1 MSRYRLQVD
10 LQLFSGEKTEKPTPK
25 KREEAKKKGQVAKS
39 MEIPASLILFFTFLG
54 LLLFSGF
61 MKDRLL
67 GLVTYT
73 LEHDLVMNVT
83 LNNVQMMFLHL
94 IGEAF
99 LLLAPIFIISV
110 VIAFFAN
117 YAQIGFLFTGEPL
130 KMKFNKINPI
140 EGAKRIFSLRAII
153 DFLKSTIK
161 MIVIAAIVWMTIWG
175 EKDKLISLGHVPLQD
190 MLPYIGSL
198 TVQLGLKIGGVL
210 IAIAAL
216 DYMYQKFEYEKSL
229 RMSKQ
234 EIKDEFK
241 KSEGDPLIKGKIRER
256 QRRMAMQR
264 MMQEVPKADVII
276 TNPTHFAVAL
286 RYDAAEMEA
295 PAVIAK
301 GTDLIALKI
310 KEVAKENGVTIMENK
325 PLARALYAQVE
336 IGQAIPAD
344 LFQAVAEVLAYV
356 YKAKGRKM

>member
-1 MSRYRLQVD
+1 
-10 LQLFSGEKTEKPTPK
+10 
-25 KREEAKKKGQVAKS
+25 

-54 LLLFSGF
+54 LLLFSDF

-216 DYMYQKFEYEKSL
+216 DYMYQNLNMKKACECPNKRL
-229 RMSKQ
+229 RTNSKN
-234 EIKDEFK
+234 
-241 KSEGDPLIKGKIRER
+241 R
-256 QRRMAMQR
+256 
-264 MMQEVPKADVII
+264 
-276 TNPTHFAVAL
+276 
-286 RYDAAEMEA
+286 
-295 PAVIAK
+295 K
-301 GTDLIALKI
+301 GT
-310 KEVAKENGVTIMENK
+310 
-325 PLARALYAQVE
+325 R
-336 IGQAIPAD
+336 
-344 LFQAVAEVLAYV
+344 
-356 YKAKGRKM
+356 